1 MAAPSHAWLHTLAT
15 RISGLDV
22 RAHAEVMQYLEATD
36 AAFTRNSNGVFVDL
50 CSLEPS
56 IIEGL
61 AEILERHEQAAADT
75 PAAEEEEPPQPQCV
89 PWAGAVESK
98 TVVERA
104 DEVIRKHLIGRPLLD
119 TATRRRP
126 AVPRRVFVSSQRRN
140 DIYDACLNT
149 LAADRSI

>member
-61 AEILERHEQAAADT
+61 AEILERHEQAAADA
-75 PAAEEEEPPQPQCV
+75 PAGEEDEPPQPCV

-104 DEVIRKHLIGRPLLD
+104 DEVIRKHLLGRPLLD
-119 TATRRRP
+119 TTARRRP

-149 LAADRSI
+149 LAADRPV